1 MAASRLA
8 AAGAGKMNKPL
19 PYWCS
24 PQMRGSPL
32 HPCSVGARQAQFA
45 PTKDFRQPSLD
56 IDKTPV
62 WPRRHVAEDQA
73 VSNQPVLLVEIRQGT
88 CKVSQFLPPG
98 SAGSLIKR
106 ASSGA
111 GLEFAVTRPPQEPL
125 ARQLAFAEGG
135 QQAAFQLCRL
145 RCRHHAH
152 RPRPGRP
159 TSIRATTQ
167 AGRPERT

>member
-1 MAASRLA
+1 MFR
-8 AAGAGKMNKPL
+8 
-19 PYWCS
+19 
-24 PQMRGSPL
+24 
-32 HPCSVGARQAQFA
+32 GARQAQFA

-88 CKVSQFLPPG
+88 CKVSQI
-98 SAGSLIKR
+98 SASGQRRLAHQPRKL
-106 ASSGA
+106 GA
-111 GLEFAVTRPPQEPL
+111 GLEFAGTQREQEPL

-135 QQAAFQLCRL
+135 QQAAFQFCRL

-152 RPRPGRP
+152 RPRPG
-159 TSIRATTQ
+159 
-167 AGRPERT
+167 